1 MLPVLP
7 APADQLQRVQRAV
20 GLAAV
25 VVVLRSLQTT
35 PITPMYSKREI
46 DTGTFWSWLFCTQFI
61 IRMRTVM

>member
-25 VVVLRSLQTT
+25 VVVLRPLQTT
-35 PITPMYSKREI
+35 PITPIYCKREI
-46 DTGTFWSWLFCTQFI
+46 DTFWSCFFCAQFI